1 MILEFK
7 LMEILEC
14 VVMLKGWR
22 SCVCFS
28 ILINFL
34 IGGFIYY
41 KEGSVVNFWDKFN
54 VLEYG
59 SIDFLIIVFRF
70 GVYLG
75 KKFLIISIFI

>member
-1 MILEFK
+1 MYVLVFW
-7 LMEILEC
+7 L
-14 VVMLKGWR
+14 
-22 SCVCFS
+22 F
-28 ILINFL
+28 FL

-75 KKFLIISIFI
+75 K